1 MLKADSKKGIH
12 GKPRLYLGKMRFF
25 PSCFIA
31 KTCSFNM
38 RMAFPHLDLLKM
50 VGKGNTYSRNDVKF
64 LVIGN
69 VRGLTKSR
77 LICEQVFGQ
86 TRT

>member
-1 MLKADSKKGIH
+1 
-12 GKPRLYLGKMRFF
+12 
-25 PSCFIA
+25 
-31 KTCSFNM
+31 M

-50 VGKGNTYSRNDVKF
+50 VGKGKTYSRNDVKNF

-86 TRT
+86 PEVQHPSFQAVLRIGEEKSRGLAAPYELRDTTV